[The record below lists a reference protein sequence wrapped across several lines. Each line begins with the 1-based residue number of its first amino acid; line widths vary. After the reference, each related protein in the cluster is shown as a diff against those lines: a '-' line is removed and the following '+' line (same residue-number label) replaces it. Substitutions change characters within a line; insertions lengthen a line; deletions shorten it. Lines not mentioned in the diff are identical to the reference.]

1 MRTAKDLYGEE
12 TGWFEYE
19 PMIKEFGEIINK
31 YDFGEYQGDT
41 IVIYKSN
48 NRYGYL
54 LFGWGSC
61 SGCDALQACE
71 TIEEV
76 QKLMDALYNSIEWF
90 NSLDEL
96 KEWFNQKDWGLEW
109 FGHDPSFKDF
119 TNEIRN
125 L

>member
-12 TGWFEYE
+12 TAWFEYE
-19 PMIKEFGEIINK
+19 PMIEEFGEIINK
-31 YDFGEYQGDT
+31 YDFGYYQGDT